1 MKYLFTLNLLFL
13 LWLQFGRTS
22 APPPRESSPDPYT
35 QRLHEIATE
44 LDTHPDT
51 LTRIFE
57 IESGGNHTARNK
69 WTGATGLIQF
79 MPATARE
86 MGTDTAALVQM
97 SATEQL
103 DYVLEY
109 LRPAAGSD
117 VFGFY
122 LQVFFPA
129 AKNKPETW
137 VLQTSNLSAEMIAK
151 RNPIFDLNND
161 RKIQVYEIRHYL
173 NTNF

>member
-1 MKYLFTLNLLFL
+1 MKYLLTLNIMFL

-22 APPPRESSPDPYT
+22 APPPRADTYT
-35 QRLHEIATE
+35 QRLSEIATE
-44 LDTHPDT
+44 LNTHPDT
-51 LTRIFE
+51 LTRIFQ
-57 IESGGNHTARNK
+57 IESGGNHTAKNK

-137 VLQTSNLSAEMIAK
+137 TLQTSTLSAELIAR
-151 RNPIFDLNND
+151 RNPIFDLNKD
-161 RKIQVYEIRHYL
+161 KRIQVYEIRTYL